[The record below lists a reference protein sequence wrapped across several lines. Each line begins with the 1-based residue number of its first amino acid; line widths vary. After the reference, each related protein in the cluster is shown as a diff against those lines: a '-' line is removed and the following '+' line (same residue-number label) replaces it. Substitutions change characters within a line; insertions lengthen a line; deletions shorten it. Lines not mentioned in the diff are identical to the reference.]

1 MEFIK
6 VGEIMSYDYSEN
18 ILVQESAG
26 NLLRDE
32 LGWDVQF
39 AYNKEVLGKNGTFGR
54 TSYKKILL
62 KRYFNAALKKF
73 NPWINDEQILEAQRI
88 LENRLSTSS
97 LLQINE
103 EKYFLIRDGIK
114 VTVKKPNGE
123 TEKQTAALID
133 FKNPQNNYFLAVKE
147 LKIHGD
153 LYRRRTDIV
162 GFVNGIPL
170 LFVELKKTTVDVQ
183 NAYEDNYTDYQDTIP
198 HLFYYNAFVM
208 LSNGTEAKVG
218 TLGSKYEFFHEWK
231 RLAEAERGS
240 VALET
245 MLRGICKKE
254 NFLDLFENFILF
266 DHSGGNTAKILARNH
281 QYLGVNEAMKAYAA
295 RKLNNGK
302 LGVFWHTQGS
312 GKSYSMVFLAQKI
325 RRKFEGSP
333 TFVILTDRD
342 ELNKQISDTF
352 ENCGLLG
359 DVKASQFIATS
370 GDDLIQKLKGNP
382 SFIFTLIQKFNKPDA
397 NPILP
402 DHDVIIMSDEAH
414 RSQYGIFAGNMM
426 KLLPTAARIG
436 FTGTP
441 LLSDDNI
448 TARTFGGYISIYD
461 FKRAVEDGATVPLY
475 YENRGEKILNLHN
488 PEITDRILDAIE
500 RADLD
505 ADQQDKLEA
514 EFAKEIHLMTAKPRL
529 QSIAQDFVRHY
540 SDLWTSGKA
549 MFVCLNKVTCVRMYD
564 YVQKYWQEEIER
576 LKNRIKNVSQQEAQ
590 ELRRKLQWMEET
602 EMAVVISQEQNEIQ
616 TFKKWGLDI
625 QYHRNKMVKNELDK
639 DFKDS
644 ANSLRV
650 VFVCAMWLT
659 GFDVKC
665 LSCLYLD
672 KPLKAH
678 TLMQTIAR
686 ANRVAEGKS
695 NGLIID
701 YIGIVKALRKALADY
716 TANIGCIDGTDPT
729 VDKVKLI
736 ERILDTL
743 EKAKLFLAERGFVLQ
758 DLICSYD
765 FPKMYYLRKGANIVC
780 GTVEERKTFSAY
792 ASELNRLMK
801 YTDRD
806 DIDRNVRKE
815 YEAVAAIYA
824 EIKKKRK
831 HINITD
837 LMVEINNIISDYVEI
852 EHSYMINEEVKRFD
866 ISGIDFDLLRREFA
880 KVKNQNLLMRDL
892 EEIIQLKLDRMLF
905 TNPERINYYERY
917 QKIIDD
923 YNSEQDRATI
933 EKTFMDLMDLANKM
947 NQEEQRYVRE
957 GFKSDEELTLYD
969 MLFRNDLNKNDIK
982 KLKTVAAELLNKIKA
997 KISEYDHW
1005 TDKQETKAAVDNLI
1019 RDTLWA
1025 ELPECYDE
1033 ASIWGYRQR
1042 IYEYVYTHY
1051 KDVA

>member
-1 MEFIK
+1 
-6 VGEIMSYDYSEN
+6 MSYDYSEN

-54 TSYKKILL
+54 KSYKEILL

-153 LYRRRTDIV
+153 LYHRRTDIV

-382 SFIFTLIQKFNKPDA
+382 SFIFTLIQKFNKPEA
-397 NPILP
+397 EPIFP
-402 DHDVIIMSDEAH
+402 AHDVIIMSDEAH
-414 RSQYGIFAGNMM
+414 RSQYGIFADNMM

-505 ADQQDKLEA
+505 EDQQDKLEA

-644 ANSLRV
+644 ANPLRV

-765 FPKMYYLRKGANIVC
+765 FPKMYYLQKGANIVC

-806 DIDRNVRKE
+806 DIDRNVRKA

>member
-1 MEFIK
+1 
-6 VGEIMSYDYSEN
+6 
-18 ILVQESAG
+18 
-26 NLLRDE
+26 
-32 LGWDVQF
+32 
-39 AYNKEVLGKNGTFGR
+39 
-54 TSYKKILL
+54 
-62 KRYFNAALKKF
+62 
-73 NPWINDEQILEAQRI
+73 
-88 LENRLSTSS
+88 
-97 LLQINE
+97 
-103 EKYFLIRDGIK
+103 
-114 VTVKKPNGE
+114 
-123 TEKQTAALID
+123 
-133 FKNPQNNYFLAVKE
+133 
-147 LKIHGD
+147 
-153 LYRRRTDIV
+153 
-162 GFVNGIPL
+162 
-170 LFVELKKTTVDVQ
+170 
-183 NAYEDNYTDYQDTIP
+183 
-198 HLFYYNAFVM
+198 
-208 LSNGTEAKVG
+208 
-218 TLGSKYEFFHEWK
+218 
-231 RLAEAERGS
+231 
-240 VALET
+240 
-245 MLRGICKKE
+245 
-254 NFLDLFENFILF
+254 
-266 DHSGGNTAKILARNH
+266 
-281 QYLGVNEAMKAYAA
+281 
-295 RKLNNGK
+295 
-302 LGVFWHTQGS
+302 
-312 GKSYSMVFLAQKI
+312 
-325 RRKFEGSP
+325 
-333 TFVILTDRD
+333 
-342 ELNKQISDTF
+342 
-352 ENCGLLG
+352 
-359 DVKASQFIATS
+359 
-370 GDDLIQKLKGNP
+370 
-382 SFIFTLIQKFNKPDA
+382 
-397 NPILP
+397 
-402 DHDVIIMSDEAH
+402 
-414 RSQYGIFAGNMM
+414 
-426 KLLPTAARIG
+426 
-436 FTGTP
+436 
-441 LLSDDNI
+441 
-448 TARTFGGYISIYD
+448 
-461 FKRAVEDGATVPLY
+461 
-475 YENRGEKILNLHN
+475 
-488 PEITDRILDAIE
+488 
-500 RADLD
+500 
-505 ADQQDKLEA
+505 
-514 EFAKEIHLMTAKPRL
+514 
-529 QSIAQDFVRHY
+529 
-540 SDLWTSGKA
+540 
-549 MFVCLNKVTCVRMYD
+549 
-564 YVQKYWQEEIER
+564 
-576 LKNRIKNVSQQEAQ
+576 
-590 ELRRKLQWMEET
+590 MEET

-639 DFKDS
+639 GFKDS
-644 ANSLRV
+644 ANPLRV

-716 TANIGCIDGTDPT
+716 TANVGCIDGTDPT

-765 FPKMYYLRKGANIVC
+765 FPKMYYLQKGANIVC

-792 ASELNRLMK
+792 ASELNRLIK

-815 YEAVAAIYA
+815 YESVAAIYA